1 MVAATATAALL
12 SDLDA
17 IEGWS
22 PERWGQVLHRV
33 AGLFASRTDKLA
45 PREIELFD
53 DVLARLADRSDIP
66 SLVKLS
72 RELPDTKR
80 SLPKTVRRLVLHE
93 SAAVS
98 TPILQFRSL
107 PPDLLIEAAQTQG
120 LEHLKAISG
129 RHSIEPAIGAL
140 LVQRGDSGVHHTL
153 VRNRGVRLLDA
164 DWSHLV
170 QLGES
175 DAGLAEQLGR
185 RSDLPDSLKSRIR
198 LKIEDTQLRRLH
210 AMPEVMRSRLETTI
224 ANTDATEILCDPD
237 PPNYAS
243 AQAKMVELNRKGQLK
258 DSTVNR
264 FAVSR
269 DYTNVIA
276 ALAFLSGS
284 SIEVIEPLI
293 VSSEVEGL
301 VIACKACR
309 LNWATTG
316 MIIKNRPGLAQISA
330 EEMEKARQRF
340 ESIPLSAA
348 QRVVR
353 F

>member
-1 MVAATATAALL
+1 MAAITTAALL
-12 SDLDA
+12 SELDA
-17 IEGWS
+17 IEGWP
-22 PERWGQVLHRV
+22 PERWGRVLHRV

-53 DVLARLADRSDIP
+53 NVLVRLADRSDIP

-120 LEHLKAISG
+120 LEHLKAIAG
-129 RHSIEPAIGAL
+129 RHSIEPSIGTL
-140 LVQRGDSGVHHTL
+140 LVQRGDLGVHHTL

-185 RSDLPDSLKSRIR
+185 RSDLPDS
-198 LKIEDTQLRRLH
+198 
-210 AMPEVMRSRLETTI
+210 
-224 ANTDATEILCDPD
+224 
-237 PPNYAS
+237 
-243 AQAKMVELNRKGQLK
+243 RKTG
-258 DSTVNR
+258 
-264 FAVSR
+264 
-269 DYTNVIA
+269 
-276 ALAFLSGS
+276 SG
-284 SIEVIEPLI
+284 
-293 VSSEVEGL
+293 
-301 VIACKACR
+301 
-309 LNWATTG
+309 
-316 MIIKNRPGLAQISA
+316 
-330 EEMEKARQRF
+330 
-340 ESIPLSAA
+340 
-348 QRVVR
+348 
-353 F
+353 